1 MNCASVETGLPAI
14 DWWPLERAALVLPE
28 DLTVSQWAERYREFP
43 KDASIPGRWSN
54 RLAPF
59 ACGPMDAFT
68 DPQVERITLMASAR
82 SVKTEILL
90 NMMGYVICQDPGPVL
105 WVGPTEKSVKRACRR
120 IQRMIKESPKLAE
133 HLTDNPDDL
142 QKKSIIL
149 DNLEIIFATAG
160 SASDLGE
167 FEARYIFEDETDK
180 YPADV
185 EGQGSPT
192 QMAEMRGRTFWN
204 RRIVTACTPTFP
216 EGFINT
222 DYRRSDRRRYWVP
235 CPACGNYQV
244 LDFWQ
249 VKHRGEKRLE
259 WPKEKRHPDY
269 VKLERPAVYECLHCQ
284 AEIEQGKLPG
294 MSARGNWLP
303 EGWDP
308 QTQTPPPLTSHVGY
322 QWNALNS
329 PFATLAEVAA
339 KYWEVKEDREQYK
352 TFVNLWLGLPW
363 KEVVKPREASALL
376 QLRTTRPALEIPDH
390 TLALTAG
397 IDNQRRGFWCS
408 IWAWELTGSGAVN
421 QHLIRYGWL
430 ADFTELEIWLFQD
443 VYGTRDGSLTY
454 PVWRGALD
462 TGGGEGEAGD
472 ASLTEQAYEWLRLRG
487 QGRIFGIKGASRAL
501 AGGRKMVMSLI
512 DRMPGQGRP
521 IPGGIR
527 LWSLDT
533 NALKDAF
540 WSRVESGRVF
550 FHADTREEFI
560 SQLTAE
566 AKERDKRGR
575 WLWAQQGRQA
585 NHYLDTVIYAAA
597 MADPECWG
605 GVMVLPKPGPAP
617 QRAAGEDRGINPFTG
632 KPKGSYWK

>member
-1 MNCASVETGLPAI
+1 V
-14 DWWPLERAALVLPE
+14 
-28 DLTVSQWAERYREFP
+28 
-43 KDASIPGRWSN
+43 
-54 RLAPF
+54 APF

-90 NMMGYVICQDPGPVL
+90 NMLGYVICQDPGPVL

-120 IQRMIKESPKLAE
+120 IQKMIKESSELAR
-133 HLTDNPDDL
+133 HLTGNQDDL
-142 QKKSIIL
+142 QKKGIIL

-160 SASDLGE
+160 SAADLGE

-204 RRIVTACTPTFP
+204 RKIVTACTPTIP

-222 DYRRSDRRRYWVP
+222 DYQRSDRRRYWVP
-235 CPACGNYQV
+235 CPGCGGYQV

-249 VKHRGEKRLE
+249 VKHRGAKRLE
-259 WPKEKRHPDY
+259 WPKDKRHPDY
-269 VKLERPAVYECLHCQ
+269 IKLERPAVYECLHCQ

-294 MSARGNWLP
+294 MLARGNWLP

-308 QTQTPPPLTSHVGY
+308 QMQTPPPLTSHVGY

-329 PFATLAEVAA
+329 PFATLAEIAA

-363 KEVVKPREASALL
+363 KELVKPREASALL
-376 QLRTTRPALEIPDH
+376 ELCTRRPALEVPDN

-430 ADFTELEIWLFQD
+430 SDFTELEIWLFQD
-443 VYGTRDGSLTY
+443 VYRTRDGSLAY

-472 ASLTEQAYEWLRLRG
+472 ASLTEQAYEWLRLKG
-487 QGRIFGIKGASRAL
+487 QGRVFGIKGASRAL
-501 AGGRKMVMSLI
+501 AGGRKMVMNLI

-550 FHADTREEFI
+550 FHADTGEDFVR
-560 SQLTAE
+560 QLTAE

-585 NHYLDTVIYAAA
+585 NHYLDTIIYALA

-605 GVMVLPKPGPAP
+605 GVMVLPKPKSASP
-617 QRAAGEDRGINPFTG
+617 RVVVGERGINPFTD
-632 KPKGSYWK
+632 KPIGSYWK

>member
-1 MNCASVETGLPAI
+1 V
-14 DWWPLERAALVLPE
+14 
-28 DLTVSQWAERYREFP
+28 
-43 KDASIPGRWSN
+43 
-54 RLAPF
+54 APF

-90 NMMGYVICQDPGPVL
+90 NMLGYVICQDPGPVL

-120 IQRMIKESPKLAE
+120 IQKMIKESSELAR
-133 HLTDNPDDL
+133 HLTGNQDDL
-142 QKKSIIL
+142 QKKGIIL

-160 SASDLGE
+160 SAADLGE

-204 RRIVTACTPTFP
+204 RKIVTACTPTIP

-222 DYRRSDRRRYWVP
+222 DYQRSDRRRYWVP
-235 CPACGNYQV
+235 CPGCGGYQV

-249 VKHRGEKRLE
+249 VKHRGAKRLE
-259 WPKEKRHPDY
+259 WPKDKRHPDY
-269 VKLERPAVYECLHCQ
+269 IKLERPAVYECLHCQ

-294 MSARGNWLP
+294 MLARGNWLP

-308 QTQTPPPLTSHVGY
+308 QMQTPPPLTSHVGY

-329 PFATLAEVAA
+329 PFATLAEIAA

-363 KEVVKPREASALL
+363 KELVKPREASALL
-376 QLRTTRPALEIPDH
+376 ELCTRRPALEVPDN

-430 ADFTELEIWLFQD
+430 SDFTELEIWLFQD
-443 VYGTRDGSLTY
+443 VYRTRDGSLAY

-472 ASLTEQAYEWLRLRG
+472 ASLTEQAYEWLRLKG
-487 QGRIFGIKGASRAL
+487 QGRVFGIKGASRAL
-501 AGGRKMVMSLI
+501 AGGRKMVMNLI

-550 FHADTREEFI
+550 FHADTGEDFVR
-560 SQLTAE
+560 QLTAE

-585 NHYLDTVIYAAA
+585 NHYLETIIYALA

-605 GVMVLPKPGPAP
+605 GVMVLPKPKSASP
-617 QRAAGEDRGINPFTG
+617 RVVVGERGINPFTD
-632 KPKGSYWK
+632 KPIGSYWK